1 MDMTEVILEQVRFWR
16 DAGMAPRDILSAM
29 GRRTNQNTI
38 VRWGDVITRM
48 EQFYV
53 EDIGRQQA
61 EQIAAEGYENAHT
74 EQYQTIITL
83 DG

>member
-1 MDMTEVILEQVRFWR
+1 MTEIILEQVRFWR
-16 DAGMAPRDILSAM
+16 NAGMDPRDILTAM
-29 GRRTNQNTI
+29 GRRTHQNTI

-48 EQFYV
+48 ERFYV

-74 EQYQTIITL
+74 EQTKTIIKS
-83 DG
+83 DD